1 MKLRYLLLIPLLN
14 GCSANIEPKAN
25 YSEPTLEKYT
35 NIGYYLERKDNEL
48 PYYIVN
54 TYTYDEKTHDTV
66 VDKEWKVSLDNT
78 KHIFESEYLFTP
90 TNDIL
95 YNEFHVKGNSNIL
108 ILYHYFN
115 RK

>member
-25 YSEPTLEKYT
+25 YSEPILEKYT
-35 NIGYYLERKDNEL
+35 NIGLFLIREDDEL
-48 PYYIVN
+48 PYYKV
-54 TYTYDEKTHDTV
+54 YLGEYYDII
-66 VDKEWKVSLDNT
+66 KEWKVSLDNT
-78 KHIFESEYLFTP
+78 KHIFESEYIRTP
-90 TNDIL
+90 TNETL
-95 YNEFHVKGNSNIL
+95 NNEFYVNNNSNTL